1 MLRCNKI
8 KKIWD
13 VDIDNVVISKLIK
26 TKNKSKD
33 LNRYLVEIITPLILI
48 SRKMSRYVKTF
59 RAKNK
64 KLMSLSI
71 DDDQPLEKYKTI
83 WTKIVDR
90 KNTKPNALPVH
101 DIRYINN
108 KIRTYSDQVHTN
120 FCGLSMPD
128 NKVECGTSTTISI
141 DFLRVFENN

>member
-1 MLRCNKI
+1 MLRCNKN

-13 VDIDNVVISKLIK
+13 VDIDNVVTSKLIK

-64 KLMSLSI
+64 K
-71 DDDQPLEKYKTI
+71 
-83 WTKIVDR
+83 
-90 KNTKPNALPVH
+90 
-101 DIRYINN
+101 
-108 KIRTYSDQVHTN
+108 
-120 FCGLSMPD
+120 
-128 NKVECGTSTTISI
+128 
-141 DFLRVFENN
+141 

>member
-13 VDIDNVVISKLIK
+13 VDIDNVVTSKLIK

-59 RAKNK
+59 RDKNK
-64 KLMSLSI
+64 K
-71 DDDQPLEKYKTI
+71 
-83 WTKIVDR
+83 
-90 KNTKPNALPVH
+90 
-101 DIRYINN
+101 
-108 KIRTYSDQVHTN
+108 
-120 FCGLSMPD
+120 
-128 NKVECGTSTTISI
+128 
-141 DFLRVFENN
+141 

>member
-64 KLMSLSI
+64 K
-71 DDDQPLEKYKTI
+71 
-83 WTKIVDR
+83 
-90 KNTKPNALPVH
+90 
-101 DIRYINN
+101 
-108 KIRTYSDQVHTN
+108 
-120 FCGLSMPD
+120 
-128 NKVECGTSTTISI
+128 
-141 DFLRVFENN
+141 

>member
-13 VDIDNVVISKLIK
+13 VDIDNVVTSKLIK

-64 KLMSLSI
+64 K
-71 DDDQPLEKYKTI
+71 
-83 WTKIVDR
+83 
-90 KNTKPNALPVH
+90 
-101 DIRYINN
+101 
-108 KIRTYSDQVHTN
+108 
-120 FCGLSMPD
+120 
-128 NKVECGTSTTISI
+128 
-141 DFLRVFENN
+141 